1 MMKIIFLVLSLI
13 LAGQLRAEP
22 VETDPFS
29 QGNQAF
35 AEGRYADAVTAYQA
49 VIVAQGYSAPVLFNL
64 GNAYDRAG
72 KIGAALA
79 SYERA
84 RLLAPRDP
92 AVAANEALVRR
103 QTGLNADRTVWQ
115 QAAGLLSPD
124 LWAWLLTG
132 AILVGSGLAFWL
144 YAGAGRGRDWGQ
156 FGLIL
161 AVVTAL
167 LSIGALT
174 VWNGERHRAWVTAA
188 ETPVRLSPFDDA
200 QTSFTLA
207 DGAEVRIEGHHDD
220 YFLIRDA
227 KGESGWLRKDQAAA
241 LIP

>member
-1 MMKIIFLVLSLI
+1 MKKILFLVLSLI
-13 LAGQLRAEP
+13 LAAPLYAQPAGD
-22 VETDPFS
+22 DPFS
-29 QGNQAF
+29 RGNQAF
-35 AEGRYADAVTAYQA
+35 AEGRYADAVDAYQA
-49 VIVAQGYSAPVLFNL
+49 VIAAQGYSASVLFNL

-92 AVAANEALVRR
+92 AIAANEALVRR
-103 QTGLNADRTVWQ
+103 QTGLTADRTAWQ
-115 QAAGLLSPD
+115 QAAGFLSPN

-132 AILVGSGLAFWL
+132 AIFVGSGLAFWL
-144 YAGAGRGRDWGQ
+144 QAGAGRRQDWGQ
-156 FGLIL
+156 LGLALI
-161 AVVTAL
+161 VITAL
-167 LSIGALT
+167 LSISALT
-174 VWNGERHRAWVTAA
+174 VWNGERQRAWVTAS

-207 DGAEVRIEGHHDD
+207 DGAEVRIEGRHDD

-227 KGESGWLRKDQAAA
+227 KGESGWLRRDQAAP

>member
-1 MMKIIFLVLSLI
+1 MKKILFLVFSLI
-13 LAGQLRAEP
+13 LAAQLRAEST
-22 VETDPFS
+22 ETDPFS

-35 AEGRYADAVTAYQA
+35 AEGRYTDAVEAYQA
-49 VIVAQGYSAPVLFNL
+49 VIAARGYSAPVLFNL

-92 AVAANEALVRR
+92 AIAANEALVRK
-103 QTGLNADRTVWQ
+103 QTGLNAERTAWQ
-115 QAAGLLSPD
+115 QAAGFLSPD
-124 LWAWLLTG
+124 LWVWLLTG
-132 AILVGSGLAFWL
+132 ALFAGSGLAFWL
-144 YAGAGRGRDWGQ
+144 YAGAERSEGGARL
-156 FGLIL
+156 GLALTIL
-161 AVVTAL
+161 VAL
-167 LSIGALT
+167 TSIGALT
-174 VWNGERHRAWVTAA
+174 IWSGKRQQAWVTAP

-227 KGESGWLRKDQAAA
+227 KGESGWLRKDQAAP

>member
-1 MMKIIFLVLSLI
+1 MKKTLFLVFLLI
-13 LAGQLRAEP
+13 LAARVQADST
-22 VETDPFS
+22 ETDSFS
-29 QGNQAF
+29 LGNQAF
-35 AEGRYADAVTAYQA
+35 AEGRYADAINAYQT
-49 VIVAQGYSAPVLFNL
+49 VISAQGYSAPVLFNL

-79 SYERA
+79 NYERA

-92 AVAANEALVRR
+92 AIAANETLVRR

-115 QAAGLLSPD
+115 QAAGFLSPD

-132 AILVGSGLAFWL
+132 AIFVGSGLAFLL
-144 YAGAGRGRDWGQ
+144 YAEARPSQNWGRL
-156 FGLIL
+156 GLIL
-161 AVVTAL
+161 AIAIAL

-174 VWNGERHRAWVTAA
+174 VWNGERHRAWVTTA

-200 QTSFTLA
+200 QTSFSLA